1 MMEEGHFID
10 YYEIL
15 QISPNANAETVER
28 MFRYFARRYHPDNLA
43 TADRDRFDAVLE
55 AHNVLRDAALR
66 AQYDIKYKDQLNSRA
81 EWIEDASD
89 GDLVSFDVETQ
100 RKMLSLFYVRRRK
113 NIREPGIGEYELEQL
128 LGCPIQRLEFSLW
141 YMKEKG
147 WIGVT
152 ENGTFA
158 ITAEGVDFTSSQC
171 QTWTTNRRLT
181 DQSEYPGAGAA
192 NRRRAPREADQSA
205 GAAS

>member
-1 MMEEGHFID
+1 MEEGHFID

-28 MFRYFARRYHPDNLA
+28 MFRYFARRYHPDNLE
-43 TADRDRFDAVLE
+43 TADRDRFDVVLE
-55 AHNVLRDAALR
+55 AHDVLRDAALR
-66 AQYDIKYKDQLNSRA
+66 AQYDIKYKNQLGSRA
-81 EWIEDASD
+81 EWIEHANDD
-89 GDLVSFDVETQ
+89 DLVSSDVETQ

-158 ITAEGVDFTSSQC
+158 ITAEGVDFTSSQS
-171 QTWTTNRRLT
+171 QTWKTNRRLT
-181 DQSEYPGAGAA
+181 DQSENPGAGATE
-192 NRRRAPREADQSA
+192 RRRAPKEADQSA
-205 GAAS
+205 GAPS